1 MSYPEEYKNNI
12 RNNEFVMYRDVNG
25 GIYAGGL
32 KVKSSLLEN
41 GVSPIVSLKSKNM
54 NDFDDLNVNDNFSGL
69 FNNLVVP
76 NWTAAY
82 KNIINVNSNIRG
94 GSNSI
99 PTAVEQD
106 GGKYS
111 EDVVDDDLYA
121 KLLKLVEVD
130 ENGKEINQDIEEKTN
145 KKSSRRL
152 LKKKSS
158 KKQTKRSFI

>member
-25 GIYAGGL
+25 GIYAGGF

-41 GVSPIVSLKSKNM
+41 GISPIVSLKSKNM
-54 NDFDDLNVNDNFSGL
+54 NDSDDLNVNDKFYGL

-76 NWTAAY
+76 NWTTAY
-82 KNIINVNSNIRG
+82 KNIINVNNNIRG

-111 EDVVDDDLYA
+111 EDVVDDDLYT

-130 ENGKEINQDIEEKTN
+130 ENGKEINQDIKEKTN

-158 KKQTKRSFI
+158 KKQTKRSFV